1 MVERVSEP
9 MQSLYG
15 AESVYWCWGT
25 SNILAMIGLR
35 FRGSLI

>member
-1 MVERVSEP
+1 MVERVPEP

-25 SNILAMIGLR
+25 SNIPIMIYLR
-35 FRGSLI
+35 FCDSFR